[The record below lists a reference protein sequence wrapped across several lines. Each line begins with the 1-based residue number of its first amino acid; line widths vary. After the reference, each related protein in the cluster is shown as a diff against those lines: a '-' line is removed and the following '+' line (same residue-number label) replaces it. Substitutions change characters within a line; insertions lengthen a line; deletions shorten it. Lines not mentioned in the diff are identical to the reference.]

1 MRDSTDDSEELNS
14 RICNGTSVPC
24 VIRESFIDGH
34 SRGVGIYSINRLEP
48 ETLIWKYNVDEYS
61 EEEARKVLN
70 SLTSPEERRL
80 WVEHVFAW
88 RDKIVEL
95 KDDMELINHSPEP
108 NVYFSQK
115 DGNIRALKVILSG
128 EELLIDYRLL
138 GSYPEFYKTMMKEVG
153 SWYSKNFRRE
163 S

>member
-1 MRDSTDDSEELNS
+1 MRDTTGDSEELNS

-24 VIRESFIDGH
+24 EIRESFINGH
-34 SRGVGIYSINRLEP
+34 SRGVGIFSINRLEP

-88 RDKIVEL
+88 GVKIVVL

-108 NVYFSQK
+108 NVYFSK
-115 DGNIRALKVILSG
+115 RAETSG
-128 EELLIDYRLL
+128 FIGEYFQE
-138 GSYPEFYKTMMKEVG
+138 
-153 SWYSKNFRRE
+153 KNY
-163 S
+163 

>member
-1 MRDSTDDSEELNS
+1 M
-14 RICNGTSVPC
+14 
-24 VIRESFIDGH
+24 
-34 SRGVGIYSINRLEP
+34 
-48 ETLIWKYNVDEYS
+48 
-61 EEEARKVLN
+61 
-70 SLTSPEERRL
+70 
-80 WVEHVFAW
+80 VEHVFAW
-88 RDKIVEL
+88 RDKIVVL

-115 DGNIRALKVILSG
+115 DGNIRALKVVLSE

-153 SWYSKNFRRE
+153 SWYSQNFRPE

>member
-1 MRDSTDDSEELNS
+1 MTDSTGDSEELSS
-14 RICNGTSVPC
+14 RICNGTNEPC
-24 VIRESFIDGH
+24 EIRESFINGH
-34 SRGVGIYSINRLEP
+34 SRGVGIYSINRIEP

-61 EEEARKVLN
+61 EEEAKKVLN
-70 SLTSPEERRL
+70 SLTSPKEKRL

-88 RDKIVEL
+88 KGKIVVL
-95 KDDMELINHSPEP
+95 KDDMELINHSQEP

-115 DGNIRALKVILSG
+115 EGNIRAHRGILSG

-138 GSYPEFYKTMMKEVG
+138 GSYPEFYKKMMKEVG
-153 SWYSKNFRRE
+153 SWYSQNFRPE

>member
-1 MRDSTDDSEELNS
+1 MYKRQ
-14 RICNGTSVPC
+14 
-24 VIRESFIDGH
+24 
-34 SRGVGIYSINRLEP
+34 P
-48 ETLIWKYNVDEYS
+48 ETLIWKYDVDEYS
-61 EEEARKVLN
+61 EEEARKVLS

-88 RDKIVEL
+88 RNKVVVL

-108 NVYFSQK
+108 NVYFSQM

-153 SWYSKNFRRE
+153 SWYSQNFSSE

>member
-1 MRDSTDDSEELNS
+1 MTDITGYSEELNS
-14 RICNGTSVPC
+14 RICNGTTVPC
-24 VIRESFIDGH
+24 VIREAFIDGH
-34 SRGVGIYSINRLEP
+34 SRGVGIYNINRHEP

-70 SLTSPEERRL
+70 SLTSPEEKRL

-88 RDKIVEL
+88 RDKIVVL
-95 KDDMELINHSPEP
+95 KDDMELINHSPAP
-108 NVYFSQK
+108 NVYFSQM

-138 GSYPEFYKTMMKEVG
+138 GSYPEFYKKMMKEVG
-153 SWYSKNFRRE
+153 SWYSQNFRPK

>member
-1 MRDSTDDSEELNS
+1 MTDPTVDSEELNL

-34 SRGVGIYSINRLEP
+34 SRGEGIYSINKLEP

-61 EEEARKVLN
+61 EEEARKVLS

-88 RDKIVEL
+88 KDKIVVL
-95 KDDMELINHSPEP
+95 KDNMELINHSPEP
-108 NVYFSQK
+108 NVYFSQM

-138 GSYPEFYKTMMKEVG
+138 GSYPEFYKKMMKLEMKIIILMK
-153 SWYSKNFRRE
+153 SNCY
-163 S
+163 

>member
-1 MRDSTDDSEELNS
+1 MRDTTDHSEELNS

-24 VIRESFIDGH
+24 EIRESFIDGH
-34 SRGVGIYSINRLEP
+34 SRGVGIYSINSLES
-48 ETLIWKYNVDEYS
+48 ETLIWKYNVVEYS

-70 SLTSPEERRL
+70 SLTSAEEKRL

-88 RDKIVEL
+88 KGKIVVL
-95 KDDMELINHSPEP
+95 KDDMELINHSQEP

-115 DGNIRALKVILSG
+115 DGNIRAQRGILSG

-138 GSYPEFYKTMMKEVG
+138 GSYPVFYMKMMKEVG
-153 SWYSKNFRRE
+153 SWYSQNFRPE

>member
-1 MRDSTDDSEELNS
+1 MRYTTGDSEELNS
-14 RICNGTSVPC
+14 RICNGTAVPC

-70 SLTSPEERRL
+70 SLTSPEEKRL

-88 RDKIVEL
+88 KGKIVVL
-95 KDDMELINHSPEP
+95 KDDMELINHSQEP

-115 DGNIRALKVILSG
+115 DGNIMVQNVILSG
-128 EELLIDYRLL
+128 EELLIDYSLL

-153 SWYSKNFRRE
+153 SWYSQNFRPE

>member
-1 MRDSTDDSEELNS
+1 MRDTTDDSEVLNS

-24 VIRESFIDGH
+24 VIQESLIDGH

-70 SLTSPEERRL
+70 SLTSPEEKRL

-88 RDKIVEL
+88 RDKIVVL
-95 KDDMELINHSPEP
+95 KDDMELINHSQEP
-108 NVYFSQK
+108 NVYFSRK
-115 DGNIRALKVILSG
+115 DGNIRAHRGILSG

-138 GSYPEFYKTMMKEVG
+138 GSYPVFYKKMMKEVG
-153 SWYSKNFRRE
+153 SWYSQNFRPE

>member
-1 MRDSTDDSEELNS
+1 MN
-14 RICNGTSVPC
+14 
-24 VIRESFIDGH
+24 GH
-34 SRGVGIYSINRLEP
+34 SQGVGIYSINRLEP
-48 ETLIWKYNVDEYS
+48 ETLIWKYNVDEDS
-61 EEEARKVLN
+61 EEEARRVLN
-70 SLTSPEERRL
+70 SLTRPEDKRL

-88 RDKIVEL
+88 RDKIVVL

-138 GSYPEFYKTMMKEVG
+138 GSYPEFYKKMMKEVG
-153 SWYSKNFRRE
+153 SWYSQNFRPE

>member
-1 MRDSTDDSEELNS
+1 MRDTTDDSEELNS

-24 VIRESFIDGH
+24 EIREAFIDGH

-61 EEEARKVLN
+61 EEEARKFLN
-70 SLTSPEERRL
+70 SHTSAEEKRL

-88 RDKIVEL
+88 KDKIVVF

-115 DGNIRALKVILSG
+115 DGNIRAHRGILQ
-128 EELLIDYRLL
+128 D
-138 GSYPEFYKTMMKEVG
+138 
-153 SWYSKNFRRE
+153 KNY
-163 S
+163 

>member
-1 MRDSTDDSEELNS
+1 M
-14 RICNGTSVPC
+14 
-24 VIRESFIDGH
+24 
-34 SRGVGIYSINRLEP
+34 
-48 ETLIWKYNVDEYS
+48 DEYS

-88 RDKIVEL
+88 RDKIVVL
-95 KDDMELINHSPEP
+95 KDDMKLINHSPEP
-108 NVYFSQK
+108 NVYFSQM
-115 DGNIRALKVILSG
+115 DGNMRALKVILSG

-138 GSYPEFYKTMMKEVG
+138 GSYPEFYKKMMKEVG
-153 SWYSKNFRRE
+153 SWYSQNFRPE

>member
-1 MRDSTDDSEELNS
+1 MRDPAVDSEELNS
-14 RICNGTSVPC
+14 RICNGTTVPC

-34 SRGVGIYSINRLEP
+34 SRGVGIYSISRLEP

-88 RDKIVEL
+88 KDKIVVL

-108 NVYFSQK
+108 NVYFSVK
-115 DGNIRALKVILSG
+115 RTETSG
-128 EELLIDYRLL
+128 LR
-138 GSYPEFYKTMMKEVG
+138 M
-153 SWYSKNFRRE
+153 
-163 S
+163 